1 MNLSKLKGLMVLLGV
16 IRHYF
21 FSVEK
26 FYSASSVTKE
36 MIIATNNFN
45 RTVNGFQNYT
55 IFKIIHSAYFYTMNL
70 VFKMV
75 LRKLYST
82 IAVFKKRFLGLRR
95 REVNW
100 NNLTKNEFV
109 GNKRNCRKNGRL
121 IQEITNVLNKVSDAG
136 IRSN

>member
-1 MNLSKLKGLMVLLGV
+1 MVLLRV

-26 FYSASSVTKE
+26 FYSASSIAKE

-45 RTVNGFQNYT
+45 RIVNGFQNYT
-55 IFKIIHSAYFYTMNL
+55 IFEIIHSAYFYTMNL
-70 VFKMV
+70 AFTMV
-75 LRKLYST
+75 LRKLYTT
-82 IAVFKKRFLGLRR
+82 IAISKKRLLGLRR

-121 IQEITNVLNKVSDAG
+121 IQEITDVSKQG
-136 IRSN
+136 I

>member
-1 MNLSKLKGLMVLLGV
+1 MVLLGV

-26 FYSASSVTKE
+26 FYSASFVTKK
-36 MIIATNNFN
+36 MIIVTNNFN

-55 IFKIIHSAYFYTMNL
+55 IFEIIHPAYFYTMNL
-70 VFKMV
+70 VFTMV

-82 IAVFKKRFLGLRR
+82 IAIFKKRFLRLRR

-109 GNKRNCRKNGRL
+109 GNK
-121 IQEITNVLNKVSDAG
+121 
-136 IRSN
+136 

>member
-1 MNLSKLKGLMVLLGV
+1 MNLSKLKGLTVLLRV

-21 FSVEK
+21 FSAEK
-26 FYSASSVTKE
+26 FYSASFVTKGT
-36 MIIATNNFN
+36 IIASNDFN
-45 RTVNGFQNYT
+45 RIVNGFQNYT
-55 IFKIIHSAYFYTMNL
+55 IFEIIHSAYFYTMNL
-70 VFKMV
+70 AFTMV

-82 IAVFKKRFLGLRR
+82 IAIFKKRLLGLRR

-109 GNKRNCRKNGRL
+109 GSKRNCRKNGRL
-121 IQEITNVLNKVSDAG
+121 IQEITDVLNKVSDAG